1 MVRTVQYESLSDV
14 ADERRLTIFWE
25 FSVVMLVL
33 YAHDASE
40 EL

>member
-1 MVRTVQYESLSDV
+1 MVRIVQYEPLSDV
-14 ADERRLTIFWE
+14 TDEGMLTSFWE

-40 EL
+40 